1 MSCPQKLLSWQ
12 MFDRIAPTYDTINRL
27 LSFRQ
32 DQKWR
37 RSLCPYLPDK
47 KNLNILDLATGTA
60 DQMIA
65 FLEAKDSIQSITGLD
80 LSSEMLKIGKE
91 KIGKKPYKNKVRWIE
106 ASAEKIPAPDH
117 CFDVVSMSFG
127 IRNVPHVEKALSEI
141 FRVLKSEGKCLI
153 LEFSLPP
160 QPIRSAYLFYLR
172 HILPRIGGLFS
183 RSFSSYR
190 YLNTTIETFPS
201 GESFARLLKQAGF
214 NKIEIHPMALGAVT
228 LYIGIKS

>member
-1 MSCPQKLLSWQ
+1 MPFPHKLLSWQ

-47 KNLNILDLATGTA
+47 KNLKILDLATGTA

-65 FLEAKDSIQSITGLD
+65 FLEDKNSIQSVTGLD
-80 LSSEMLKIGKE
+80 LSVEMLKVGKE
-91 KIGKKPYKNKVRWIE
+91 KIQKKPYRDKVRWIE
-106 ASAEKIPAPDH
+106 ASAEQIPVGDH
-117 CFDVVSMSFG
+117 SFDVVSMSFG
-127 IRNVPHVEKALSEI
+127 IRNVPDVEKTLAEI
-141 FRVLKSEGKCLI
+141 FRVLKSQGRCLI

-160 QPIRSAYLFYLR
+160 QPIRSPYLFYLR

-201 GESFARLLKQAGF
+201 GASFALLLKKAGF
-214 NKIEIHPMALGAVT
+214 DKIQIHPMALGAVT
-228 LYIGIKS
+228 LYSGIKP